1 MNARRFASVLLASV
15 ALAGCGGG
23 TNLVKQPAAVPASQP
38 LASAAD
44 PALSARLDHVVVR
57 NGPGTHGSVPKRPV
71 AMESPHLKPVDAPR
85 N

>member
-38 LASAAD
+38 LASATD

-57 NGPGTHGSVPKRPV
+57 NSPGTHGSVPKRRV
-71 AMESPHLKPVDAPR
+71 AMESVHVKPADAPR
-85 N
+85 T